1 MQDKNLFR
9 TNRFSTFPQI
19 FLDWIIPNILK
30 FLHKFV
36 TLSNVYYALLSVR
49 RSSKKSAYCSYHSHL
64 PWQLKEKIQ
73 FKNTTKS
80 SMKTMDISSLLN
92 TDLGNLND

>member
-1 MQDKNLFR
+1 MY
-9 TNRFSTFPQI
+9 I
-19 FLDWIIPNILK
+19 YIYIHIYIYIY
-30 FLHKFV
+30 
-36 TLSNVYYALLSVR
+36 NVYHIFLSVR
-49 RSSKKSAYCSYHSHL
+49 RSSKKNAYCSYHSHL

-92 TDLGNLND
+92 IDLGNSND